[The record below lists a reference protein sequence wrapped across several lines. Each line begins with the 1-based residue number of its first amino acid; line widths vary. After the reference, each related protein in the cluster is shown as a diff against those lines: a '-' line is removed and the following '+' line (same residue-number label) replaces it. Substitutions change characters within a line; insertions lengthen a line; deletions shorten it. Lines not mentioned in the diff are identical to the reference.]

1 VQPDL
6 EARLVE
12 VETELAAVYELQ
24 LALEAALEACD
35 DAIRDRDRIQ
45 SALDAVNAEVADLR
59 GSTSWRVTAPLRRL
73 SERVRGRANG

>member
-24 LALEAALEACD
+24 LALQEALDARDA
-35 DAIRDRDRIQ
+35 AIRDRDRVQ
-45 SALDAVNAEVADLR
+45 SALDAANAEVADLR
-59 GSTSWRVTAPLRRL
+59 GSTSWRVTAPLRKV